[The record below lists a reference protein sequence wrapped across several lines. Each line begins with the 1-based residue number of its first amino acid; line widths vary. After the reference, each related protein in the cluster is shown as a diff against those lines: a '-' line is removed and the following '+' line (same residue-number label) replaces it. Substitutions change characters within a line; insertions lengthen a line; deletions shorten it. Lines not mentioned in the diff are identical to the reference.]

1 MPSTQSMV
9 DPVVAALRQWRGSYP
24 EIARRSGLHY
34 MTVIRIAAGKG
45 NPTLQTIRRLES
57 AMRPEGGI

>member
-1 MPSTQSMV
+1 MSSTQSMV

-34 MTVIRIAAGKG
+34 MTVVRIASGKG
-45 NPTLQTIRRLES
+45 NPTLQTIRRIES
-57 AMRPEGGI
+57 AMQSRGGA